1 MTACCNSWRPFGRET
16 YGLFSK
22 STCIQLFDCYPGF
35 FFPGAATIFILNLP
49 SKILVSHTYLSQVAA
64 QLLSAGMIIH
74 AHTILPNSVSSVLV
88 QPWFVVLVIALAV
101 ERLSGLALGVATE
114 RDWVVLVVYLFF
126 LFLLGNFL

>member
-1 MTACCNSWRPFGRET
+1 
-16 YGLFSK
+16 
-22 STCIQLFDCYPGF
+22 
-35 FFPGAATIFILNLP
+35 
-49 SKILVSHTYLSQVAA
+49 
-64 QLLSAGMIIH
+64 MIIH